1 MTAAIELKV
10 GSQLWFDG
18 DVWTITEFT
27 LGRVTLS
34 SGQSIRTTTVALL
47 AQHAQPMAEAAPN
60 APVDRELVPIVLSM
74 VDAATLAELERR
86 ADAVR
91 SILDQPC
98 PRKGDR
104 GRAIERK
111 ASEVAVSTK
120 TLRRWI
126 QNYAESGVAGLADS
140 KLTRKRAPQV
150 DPRWETTLK
159 RVLRSF
165 TNASTPTRGAVI
177 DAAHRAVEAE
187 YGDAV
192 ALPSRAVA
200 YRRVEANSK
209 GQYTFGS
216 SKARRSAA
224 GRPAGPYGRLRATRP
239 GEYIV
244 LDTTPL
250 DVFAMEPVTLRWVPV
265 ELTVAMDLYTRCV
278 VGLRLMPISTKS
290 QDVANVLYQCVTQQF
305 GVGDNDQF
313 VWPFHGVPKNV
324 LVGFED
330 VNAVADGA
338 SDQTPGLVP
347 ETIVVDHGRQYLS
360 AHVIGVCARFGISVQ
375 PAIPNKPTDK
385 PTIERF
391 FRTLRQSLLQHL
403 PAYKGPDVYSR
414 GKDIEGQAFYYV
426 GELEQIIREWVG
438 SVYHRTEH
446 RGLCVPEL
454 GTGNFSPAE
463 MWEIGLARSGALTLP
478 ARRDLAY
485 EFLDV
490 KWRTIQHY
498 GAEIDGRI
506 YDGEG
511 LNGFRGCRSPY
522 GGKYAGQWPFSI
534 DSHDVRFIHFRN
546 PDTNEWHR
554 LEWDHAAALH
564 GPFSQDAADY
574 AKSVSIRENRHI
586 DPAQAVHDLLEQ
598 WSRDAVTARR
608 DRSLAKRIAAIRA
621 ENAQTRDESAAAENA
636 DGEDERM
643 AASVP
648 AVIDLVARRQ
658 LTSKHVTDD
667 LDDVFERYYAENPDE
682 ETFEVFSE

>member
-1 MTAAIELKV
+1 MTAAIDLTL

-18 DVWTITEFT
+18 DVWTISEFT
-27 LGRVTLS
+27 PGGVTLS
-34 SGQSIRTTTVALL
+34 SGQSIRTATVATL
-47 AQHAQPMAEAAPN
+47 AQHAQPITEPASSPPE
-60 APVDRELVPIVLSM
+60 DRELIPVVLSM
-74 VDAATLAELERR
+74 LDAATLAELEHR
-86 ADAVR
+86 AAAVR

-111 ASEVAVSTK
+111 AAELSVSTK

-140 KLTRKRAPQV
+140 KLTRQRAPQV
-150 DPRWETTLK
+150 DPRWDAALK
-159 RVLRSF
+159 RVLRTF

-177 DAAHRAVEAE
+177 DATHRAVKAE

-192 ALPSRAVA
+192 ALPSRSAA
-200 YRRVEANSK
+200 YRRVDANSK
-209 GQYTFGS
+209 GLYTFGS
-216 SKARRSAA
+216 AKARRSAA

-265 ELTVAMDLYTRCV
+265 ELTVALDLYSRCA
-278 VGLRLMPISTKS
+278 VGLRLMPVSTKS

-305 GVGDNDQF
+305 GVDDQS

-324 LVGFED
+324 LMGFED
-330 VNAVADGA
+330 INAADNCA
-338 SDQTPGLVP
+338 RDKRPGLVP

-360 AHVIGVCARFGISVQ
+360 AHVIGVCARFGISIQ

-391 FRTLRQSLLQHL
+391 FLTLRQSLLQHL
-403 PAYKGPDVYSR
+403 QAYKGPDVYSR

-438 SVYHRTEH
+438 SVYHRTKH

-454 GTGNFSPAE
+454 GPGNFSPAE

-478 ARRDLAY
+478 VRRDLAY

-490 KWRTIQHY
+490 EWRTIQHY
-498 GAEIDGRI
+498 GVEINGRI
-506 YDGEG
+506 YEGEG

-522 GGKYAGQWPFSI
+522 GGTHAGRWPFSI
-534 DSHDVRFIHFRN
+534 DSHDVRFIHFRD

-554 LEWDHAAALH
+554 LNWDHAGALH
-564 GPFSQDAADY
+564 APFSQDAADY
-574 AKSVSIRENRHI
+574 AKSVTVRANRHV

-598 WSRDAVTARR
+598 WSRDAVMSRR
-608 DRSLAKRIAAIRA
+608 DRSLAKRIAATRA
-621 ENAQTRDESAAAENA
+621 DNAQIRDESTAEENTCS
-636 DGEDERM
+636 EDERM

-658 LTSKHVTDD
+658 QISKHVTDD
-667 LDDVFERYYAENPDE
+667 LDDVFERYYEENPDE
-682 ETFEVFSE
+682 EAFEVFSE

>member
-1 MTAAIELKV
+1 MTAAIELTL
-10 GSQLWFDG
+10 GSQVWFDG
-18 DVWTITEFT
+18 DVWTVTEFT
-27 LGRVTLS
+27 PGGVTLS
-34 SGQSIRTTTVALL
+34 SGQSIRTATVAGL
-47 AQHAQPMAEAAPN
+47 AQHAQPLTEPSYTPAE
-60 APVDRELVPIVLSM
+60 DRELVPVVLSM
-74 VDAATLAELERR
+74 LDAAALAELEHR

-91 SILDQPC
+91 WILDQPC

-104 GRAIERK
+104 GRAIEHK
-111 ASEVAVSTK
+111 AAELSVSTK

-126 QNYAESGVAGLADS
+126 QNYVESGVAGLADS

-150 DPRWETTLK
+150 DPRWDATL
-159 RVLRSF
+159 RQVLRSF

-177 DAAHRAVEAE
+177 DATHRAVKAE

-192 ALPSRAVA
+192 ALPSRSAA
-200 YRRVEANSK
+200 YRRIDANSK
-209 GQYTFGS
+209 GLYTFGS
-216 SKARRSAA
+216 AKARRSAA

-265 ELTVAMDLYTRCV
+265 ELTVAMDIYTRCV
-278 VGLRLMPISTKS
+278 LGLRLMPISTKS
-290 QDVANVLYQCVTQQF
+290 QDVANVLFQCVTQQF
-305 GVGDNDQF
+305 GVGDNDEF

-338 SDQTPGLVP
+338 PAQSPGLVP

-403 PAYKGPDVYSR
+403 PAYKGPDIYSR
-414 GKDIEGQAFYYV
+414 GKDIEGEAFYYV

-438 SVYHRTEH
+438 SAYHRTKH

-454 GTGNFSPAE
+454 GPGNFSPAE

-478 ARRDLAY
+478 ARRDLTY

-490 KWRTIQHY
+490 EWRTIQPY
-498 GAEIDGRI
+498 GVEINGRV

-522 GGKYAGQWPFSI
+522 GGKHAGRWPFGI
-534 DSHDVRFIHFRN
+534 DSHDVRLIHFRN

-554 LEWDHAAALH
+554 LDWDHAAALH
-564 GPFSQDAADY
+564 APFSQDAADY
-574 AKSVSIRENRHI
+574 AKTVSIRENRHI

-598 WSRDAVTARR
+598 WSRDAVISRR
-608 DRSLAKRIAAIRA
+608 DRALAKRIAATRA
-621 ENAQTRDESAAAENA
+621 ENAHVRDERTS
-636 DGEDERM
+636 DDDERM

-648 AVIDLVARRQ
+648 AVIDLVARRHQ
-658 LTSKHVTDD
+658 TTDNVIDD

-682 ETFEVFSE
+682 EAFEVFSE